1 MVGTTI
7 SHYRIL
13 DRLGGGGMGVVY
25 KAEDIILGRYVALKF
40 LPDNFANDSV
50 SVARFRREARAA
62 STLNHPNICTI
73 HEIAEESGRL
83 FIAME
88 LLEGETLKHLIQ
100 EGPLPLER
108 VLDLAVEIIDALEAA
123 HEKGII
129 HRDIKPG
136 NVFVTKRGS
145 AKILDFGLAKVV
157 PLKELA
163 HESPRAR
170 EELTDG
176 LGAAL
181 GTAAYMSPEQAL
193 GKPLDPRSDLF
204 SFGITLYEMCTGQS
218 PFTGDTTG
226 ELLISIVQQV
236 PVTPAQLNPDVPEEL
251 AQIIDRCLEKDREQR
266 YQHAWEIRA
275 DLNRL
280 QQGSVPEIRVPTQK
294 SRIEAEHVFSTSWKY
309 ESASSG
315 SEKSP
320 LIDSPAEPARSIP
333 RRRWPLILAAV
344 FVLLVGAF
352 VYFWM
357 RPMPPPKV
365 SNYVQL
371 TQDSEPKILEA
382 TDGLRLY
389 LGMRTK
395 TNWKVAEI
403 SVSGGDPIPIPVP
416 SEGLTPLSVSPDGS
430 KLLAID
436 LSGVLWSL
444 PTLGGAPHRLPNTF
458 SLVASEAAVW
468 SPDGKMLAYCYWND
482 LFLAR
487 SDGTE
492 AHKLVT
498 LRGLPY
504 DPQFS
509 PDETKLRFSTSDPK
523 SGDRSL
529 WEIST
534 QGTNLHP
541 LVPGLHTPADEEHGK
556 WTPDGKYFVFE
567 SKGQIWV
574 LPEKTGFFR
583 RSIGTPVRLTDSP
596 LNLGSPLPSKDGR
609 KLFVV
614 GHRLL
619 GELVRHDAKSG
630 EFLPFLSG
638 ISAEFVTFSKDG
650 QWVAYVTYPDGV
662 LWRSKVDG
670 SERQPLSNG
679 GMYARLPRWSPD
691 GKQIVFYGWD
701 LEGKLQI
708 DQRNGVSGQPYK
720 VYAVSRNG
728 GVPEQLMP
736 NDPDPQSDPN
746 WAPDG
751 SKIVFAGRVN
761 TDSSMIRV
769 LDVASHQITNLPE
782 SQGYFSPRWSP
793 DGRYVAA
800 LSAKTDGIFLFDLR
814 TRKWSELTESSA
826 GFPNWSADGKYLY
839 FLGRVPNRAVLRV
852 GILDRRVELVADL
865 DNLPT
870 TGYWSTSFT
879 LTPDDSPLLLRN
891 LGTQDVYAL
900 DWEAP

>member
-25 KAEDIILGRYVALKF
+25 KAEDIILGRYIALKF

-88 LLEGETLKHLIQ
+88 LLEGGTLKHLIQ

-728 GVPEQLMP
+728 GVPEQLIP

-761 TDSSMIRV
+761 TDSSVIRV
-769 LDVASHQITNLPE
+769 LDVASHQISILPE

>member
-25 KAEDIILGRYVALKF
+25 KAEDTILGRYVALKF

-218 PFTGDTTG
+218 PFSGDTTG

-294 SRIEAEHVFSTSWKY
+294 SQIEAEHVFSTSWKY
-309 ESASSG
+309 EGASSG

-320 LIDSPAEPARSIP
+320 LIDSPAEPARSIL
-333 RRRWPLILAAV
+333 RRPLALAAV
-344 FVLLVGAF
+344 FVLLAGTF

-371 TQDSEPKILEA
+371 TQDGEPKILEA

-436 LSGVLWSL
+436 LSGVLWTL

-482 LFLAR
+482 LFLAK

-504 DPQFS
+504 DPEFS

-583 RSIGTPVRLTDSP
+583 GSIGTPVRLTDSP
-596 LNLGSPLPSKDGR
+596 LNLDSPLPSKDGR

-691 GKQIVFYGWD
+691 GKQIVFYGWN

-728 GVPEQLMP
+728 GVPEQLIP

-746 WAPDG
+746 WSPDG
-751 SKIVFAGRVN
+751 SRIVFAGGVN
-761 TDSSMIRV
+761 TDSSVIRV
-769 LDVASHQITNLPE
+769 LEVASHQISTLPE

-793 DGRYVAA
+793 DGRYIAA
-800 LSAKTDGIFLFDLR
+800 MSAKTDGLFLFDLR
-814 TRKWSELTESSA
+814 TRKWSELTPSPA
-826 GFPNWSADGKYLY
+826 GFPNWSADGRYLY
-839 FLGRVPNRAVLRV
+839 FWGRVPNRAVLRV
-852 GILDRRVELVADL
+852 GILDRKVELVADL
-865 DNLPT
+865 KDLPT

-879 LTPDDSPLLLRN
+879 LTPDDAPLLLRN

>member
-728 GVPEQLMP
+728 GVPEQLIP

-839 FLGRVPNRAVLRV
+839 FLGRVPNRAVLRL

>member
-728 GVPEQLMP
+728 GVPEQLIP